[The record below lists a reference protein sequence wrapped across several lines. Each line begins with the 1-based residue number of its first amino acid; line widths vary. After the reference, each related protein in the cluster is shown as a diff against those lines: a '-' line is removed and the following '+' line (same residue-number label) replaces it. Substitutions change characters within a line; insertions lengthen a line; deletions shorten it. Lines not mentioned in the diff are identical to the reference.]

1 MTTTDTHVYTA
12 NVRSILRAIAE
23 VLAVAEDDASSLS
36 NGADQH
42 RWAEGT
48 PQAEAEREQLKV
60 LAGSCWTAC
69 AAARRALHYKAKGAT
84 PHVDLDKAHT
94 SVSQAHANLFHEVAL
109 ARLTK
114 HPVIMAQVWS
124 CHSSIQALMR
134 LFALARGKV

>member
-1 MTTTDTHVYTA
+1 MTTTTTVHTA
-12 NVRSILRAIAE
+12 NVRSILRAIDE

-36 NGADQH
+36 SLASQH
-42 RWAEGT
+42 RWAEDT
-48 PQAEAEREQLKV
+48 REAETERRELKL
-60 LAGSCWTAC
+60 LAGLCWAAC
-69 AAARRALHYKAKGAT
+69 AAARRALAYKAKGAK
-84 PHVDLDKAHT
+84 PHEDLDEAHT